1 MKIKEIKQKILHNLG
16 NIFLHSSINV
26 LCKTVKIVK
35 INSNE
40 VDNLIELNQN
50 FVLAFWHGTMLI
62 PWYVH
67 KNQNFSALVS
77 LSKDGS
83 LLANTLLK
91 WGFKVE
97 RGSSHKG
104 GKEALN
110 TLLENCKQNYSVA
123 ITPDGPT
130 GPPRVMKAGAVITAQ
145 RSNLPL
151 ILCGVAYKKKYIFRS
166 WDKFEVPKFF
176 SEVVIKY
183 SEPIII
189 SAELS
194 RDETAKEI
202 IRCDTLLN
210 QLQRDAEEI
219 S

>member
-1 MKIKEIKQKILHNLG
+1 MKIKVIKQKVLQFLG
-16 NIFLHSSINV
+16 NIFLHSLVNV
-26 LCKTVKIVK
+26 LCKSVKIK
-35 INSNE
+35 MINSIE
-40 VDNLIELNQN
+40 VENLLKLKQN

-67 KNQNFSALVS
+67 RNKNFSALVS

-83 LLANTLLK
+83 ILANTLNK
-91 WGFKVE
+91 WGYKVE

-110 TLLENCKQNYSVA
+110 TLLENSKMNFSVA

-130 GPPRVMKAGAVITAQ
+130 GPPRKLKAGAVITAQ
-145 RSNLPL
+145 RSNIPL
-151 ILCGVAYKKKYIFRS
+151 ILCGVAYKKKYVFNS

-176 SEVVIKY
+176 SKIVLNY
-183 SEPIII
+183 SKPIYIDSNLNREDTSIII
-189 SAELS
+189 NE
-194 RDETAKEI
+194 
-202 IRCDTLLN
+202 CDVLLN
-210 QLQRDAEEI
+210 QLQKDAQEI

>member
-1 MKIKEIKQKILHNLG
+1 M
-16 NIFLHSSINV
+16 
-26 LCKTVKIVK
+26 
-35 INSNE
+35 INSIE
-40 VDNLIELNQN
+40 VENLLKLKQN

-67 KNQNFSALVS
+67 RNKNFSALVS

-83 LLANTLLK
+83 ILANTLNK
-91 WGFKVE
+91 WGYKVE

-110 TLLENCKQNYSVA
+110 TLLENSKMNFSVA

-130 GPPRVMKAGAVITAQ
+130 GPPRKLKAGAVITAQ
-145 RSNLPL
+145 RSNIPL
-151 ILCGVAYKKKYIFRS
+151 ILCGVAYKKKYVFNS

-176 SEVVIKY
+176 SKIVLNY
-183 SEPIII
+183 SKPIYIDSNLNREDTSIII
-189 SAELS
+189 NE
-194 RDETAKEI
+194 
-202 IRCDTLLN
+202 CDVLLN
-210 QLQRDAEEI
+210 QLQKDAQEI